1 MTAGRYKANE
11 LKNMK
16 LIDEE
21 RLKELL
27 VAEAFAE
34 ILERNGVDEWDY
46 YEEALRDDYNGMS
59 YFEFISQSSKDI
71 TKDFKTV

>member
-1 MTAGRYKANE
+1 
-11 LKNMK
+11 MK

-34 ILERNGVDEWDY
+34 VLERNGVDNWIGYDD
-46 YEEALRDDYNGMS
+46 ALQDDYEGMS
-59 YFEFISQSSKDI
+59 YWEYVSQSAKDI
-71 TKDFKTV
+71 TKDFKTIEQ

>member
-1 MTAGRYKANE
+1 
-11 LKNMK
+11 MK

-34 ILERNGVDEWDY
+34 VLERNGV
-46 YEEALRDDYNGMS
+46 EEEKRRMVLYDD
-59 YFEFISQSSKDI
+59 
-71 TKDFKTV
+71 

>member
-1 MTAGRYKANE
+1 
-11 LKNMK
+11 MK

-34 ILERNGVDEWDY
+34 VLERNGVDNWIG
-46 YEEALRDDYNGMS
+46 YEDALHDDYEGMS
-59 YFEFISQSSKDI
+59 YWEYVSQSAKDI
-71 TKDFKTV
+71 TKDFKTIE

>member
-1 MTAGRYKANE
+1 
-11 LKNMK
+11 MK

-34 ILERNGVDEWDY
+34 VLERNGVENWDY
-46 YEEALRDDYNGMS
+46 YEDALSDNYNGMS
-59 YFEFISQSSKDI
+59 FWEYVSQSAKSLRRILKL
-71 TKDFKTV
+71 

>member
-1 MTAGRYKANE
+1 
-11 LKNMK
+11 MK

-34 ILERNGVDEWDY
+34 VLERNGVDEWDY
-46 YEEALRDDYNGMS
+46 YEDALRDDYNGMS
-59 YFEFISQSSKDI
+59 YWEFVSQSAKDI
-71 TKDFKTV
+71 TKDFNTV

>member
-1 MTAGRYKANE
+1 
-11 LKNMK
+11 MK

-34 ILERNGVDEWDY
+34 VLERNGVDKWDY
-46 YEEALRDDYNGMS
+46 YEDALRDDYNGMS
-59 YFEFISQSSKDI
+59 YWEFISQSAKDI
-71 TKDFKTV
+71 TKDFNTI

>member
-1 MTAGRYKANE
+1 
-11 LKNMK
+11 MK

-34 ILERNGVDEWDY
+34 VLERNGVDEWDY
-46 YEEALRDDYNGMS
+46 YEDALRDDYNGMS
-59 YFEFISQSSKDI
+59 YWEFVSQSAKDI
-71 TKDFKTV
+71 TKDFKTVQL

>member
-1 MTAGRYKANE
+1 
-11 LKNMK
+11 MK

-27 VAEAFAE
+27 VAEAFSE
-34 ILERNGVDEWDY
+34 VLERNGGDEWDY
-46 YEEALRDDYNGMS
+46 YEEALRDDYNGMP
-59 YFEFISQSSKDI
+59 YWEFISQSSKDI

>member
-1 MTAGRYKANE
+1 
-11 LKNMK
+11 MK

-27 VAEAFAE
+27 VAEAFAKV
-34 ILERNGVDEWDY
+34 LERNGIDNWTG
-46 YEEALRDDYNGMS
+46 YEDALRDDYNGMS
-59 YFEFISQSSKDI
+59 YWEFVSQSIKDI